1 MVFPQDG
8 EMFIMPKTYKIII
21 YDPMLQVKSRV
32 KVHVN
37 MKIDDVA
44 AAIRQLFES
53 KSESVK
59 SMATELGQ

>member
-1 MVFPQDG
+1 MVFPQDRK
-8 EMFIMPKTYKIII
+8 MFIMPKTYKIII

-32 KVHVN
+32 RIHVN

-53 KSESVK
+53 KSENVK
-59 SMATELGQ
+59 SMSSELE